1 MSSTDSEN
9 TLPFT
14 PSESPEPASIS
25 QRQINL
31 QRFVMDG
38 LNRQVDESRN
48 LVVRT
53 DLSPRNLVAMCQNT
67 LPGITVQLHGSSDI
81 FTPLGF
87 RQTLKLSF
95 SHASAPPASAPSVQ
109 QLLPLELTILQCKDY
124 SDAAEAFAIPDAGMT
139 SATLASPIDFKSL
152 ASRLDQTFIAERAP
166 ASEVS
171 TAGIISADI
180 PTVVVGMESVL
191 NFNFQPRAHRIK
203 DIIVKDPEV
212 IMLGGAIIPVG
223 ELRVVGLSQGTAKIT
238 IQTAHA
244 SSLRTERQSF
254 TVNVVQNPQ
263 TSG

>member
-124 SDAAEAFAIPDAGMT
+124 SDAAEAFAMYI
-139 SATLASPIDFKSL
+139 ATLASPIDFKSL